1 MIEKKHLICIGCP
14 MSCPLELTIVDGE
27 ILEITGNGCKRG
39 EDYARQEYTAP
50 SRMVS
55 TTIACTL
62 GLWPRLPVKTAI
74 AVPKGKVIAVVEILH
89 ALEIKAPVRVGQV
102 ILDNVA
108 DTGIAVVATRCMPR
122 SEISGTG

>member
-27 ILEITGNGCKRG
+27 IREIIGNDCKRG

-55 TTIACTL
+55 TTIACTS
-62 GLWPRLPVKTAI
+62 GLWPRLPVKTAA
-74 AVPKGKVIAVVEILH
+74 AVPKAKVMDVVQALHDLKIA
-89 ALEIKAPVRVGQV
+89 APVRMGQV
-102 ILDNVA
+102 ILDDVA
-108 DTGIAVVATRCMPR
+108 DTGIAVVATRSLPLFEC
-122 SEISGTG
+122 